1 MLWYKAWLESRP
13 RFLAS
18 LATLTI
24 FSIIFVQ
31 HALYISCES
40 TFPCRAGFANPGW
53 RTDFNRVLFIAHQFV
68 AMMWV
73 LTVVLLGMGGVL
85 REKAV
90 GTSPF
95 TLGLPVSRM
104 RMVVVRIGMGIFQA
118 IILGFVPWAG
128 IYTVSTLAR
137 MPISASQAG
146 FYVLLLVVGGVVYFS
161 MAVLVSSLVSG
172 EYTAPAIAFGIVLL
186 AAVLFDAWLRRFNV
200 WRLVTGDFSINR
212 TTYLL
217 SEHLPWA
224 GLLASLIAAI
234 LFFTASVIAVQRRDL

>member
-1 MLWYKAWLESRP
+1 
-13 RFLAS
+13 
-18 LATLTI
+18 
-24 FSIIFVQ
+24 
-31 HALYISCES
+31 
-40 TFPCRAGFANPGW
+40 
-53 RTDFNRVLFIAHQFV
+53 
-68 AMMWV
+68 
-73 LTVVLLGMGGVL
+73 
-85 REKAV
+85 
-90 GTSPF
+90 
-95 TLGLPVSRM
+95 
-104 RMVVVRIGMGIFQA
+104 
-118 IILGFVPWAG
+118 
-128 IYTVSTLAR
+128 

-172 EYTAPAIAFGIVLL
+172 EYTAPAITFGIVLL